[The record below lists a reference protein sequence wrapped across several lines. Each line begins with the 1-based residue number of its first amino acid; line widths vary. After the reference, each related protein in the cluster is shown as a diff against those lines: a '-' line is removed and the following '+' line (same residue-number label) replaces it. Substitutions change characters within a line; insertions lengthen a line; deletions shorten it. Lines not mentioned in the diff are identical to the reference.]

1 MSIAA
6 AEPMLSA
13 NGTAESQYR
22 DGCRPVRIDPQL
34 SELIFG
40 PIPTNPGTPIALA
53 TISELVNIPKR

>member
-1 MSIAA
+1 MSLAA
-6 AEPMLSA
+6 ADRKLSA
-13 NGTAESQYR
+13 YGTAASQYR
-22 DGCRPVRIDPQL
+22 DGFRPVLIDPQL